1 LATAQCVLTP
11 PPHLFPMAACFFWQ
25 TCSKGEGGAPV
36 TVDTLRNVTIPS
48 EEKVTKLFFLFT
60 SLGTNVPPRWRT
72 LNSGNRRRV
81 SVTIVEAS
89 SRAYNTGLHVSRMR
103 GAYMVCVQTHA
114 CKRTHAMQAWSNR
127 KSQWRKGPIATLN
140 GQRVQSQLG
149 SNRNGGRNGGPS
161 EGTRG
166 SERRYMGVGVRA
178 KVHGGP
184 SEGTW
189 GSERRYMAQG
199 SNRNSGPIATL
210 SVGAH
215 ASLSLGSVSVTPASK
230 MASHACLSAASSCGC
245 NFASQRP
252 ALRLAFRGIGQARL
266 ARPNVQRAR
275 RLWLRTAVGPSEGT

>member
-127 KSQWRKGPIATLN
+127 KSQWRNGPIATRVRS
-140 GQRVQSQLG
+140 QRGSQ
-149 SNRNGGRNGGPS
+149 
-161 EGTRG
+161 RG
-166 SERRYMGVGVRA
+166 SERRYMGVGV
-178 KVHGGP
+178 GP

-189 GSERRYMAQG
+189 GSERRYVGSERRYMAKG

-230 MASHACLSAASSCGC
+230 MASHACLSAS
-245 NFASQRP
+245 
-252 ALRLAFRGIGQARL
+252 
-266 ARPNVQRAR
+266 
-275 RLWLRTAVGPSEGT
+275 

>member
-1 LATAQCVLTP
+1 MATAQCVLTP

-127 KSQWRKGPIATLN
+127 KSQWRNGPIATRVRSQRGSQRGSERRYRGVRAKVHGGGGGSERRYMGVRAKVRGVRAKVH

-149 SNRNGGRNGGPS
+149 SNRN
-161 EGTRG
+161 
-166 SERRYMGVGVRA
+166 
-178 KVHGGP
+178 
-184 SEGTW
+184 
-189 GSERRYMAQG
+189 
-199 SNRNSGPIATL
+199 
-210 SVGAH
+210 
-215 ASLSLGSVSVTPASK
+215 
-230 MASHACLSAASSCGC
+230 
-245 NFASQRP
+245 SQRGC
-252 ALRLAFRGIGQARL
+252 ARILVTGVCERNARL
-266 ARPNVQRAR
+266 ENGKPRLPLGLLKLRQHLPVPTPCRTLGFPRHRPRRGLTCSAR
-275 RLWLRTAVGPSEGT
+275 AVCG

>member
-1 LATAQCVLTP
+1 MATAQCVLTP

-36 TVDTLRNVTIPS
+36 TLDTFRNVTIPS

-127 KSQWRKGPIATLN
+127 KSQWRKGPIATRVRS
-140 GQRVQSQLG
+140 QRGSQRG
-149 SNRNGGRNGGPS
+149 SERRYRAQGGPS
-161 EGTRG
+161 EGTWG
-166 SERRYMGVGVRA
+166 WGWVRA

-189 GSERRYMAQG
+189 GPSEG
-199 SNRNSGPIATL
+199 TWPKGPIATRVQSQL
-210 SVGAH
+210 SAWVR
-215 ASLSLGSVSVTPASK
+215 T
-230 MASHACLSAASSCGC
+230 HACHWGL
-245 NFASQRP
+245 
-252 ALRLAFRGIGQARL
+252 
-266 ARPNVQRAR
+266 
-275 RLWLRTAVGPSEGT
+275 